1 MARTVSEGGSAAVV
15 NIGEV
20 NGVDALV
27 AEIEASPE
35 GPQVVA
41 FFDFDGT
48 LIDGYSAVAF
58 FRDRLRNRG
67 VNARQ
72 LIDAVIQTVNVEAR
86 GHDVDRLMNL
96 GVGALSGWSL
106 EDVRTMG
113 ERVFRSNIAATIYP
127 EARTLIATHKRRGHT
142 VVMASSA
149 TSFQV
154 EAAAADLG
162 IDEVLCTQVDVVD
175 GLLTG
180 LVSGPILWGENKARA
195 VREFAAERD
204 IDLAD
209 CYAYGNGEEDVAYLE
224 TVGHPRPLNPDDG
237 LVKAARERSWPI
249 SRLHRP
255 VRPTPATIV
264 RTAAALAGV
273 GAGLAVGL
281 GLGAVNRDRR
291 TAVDI
296 TASVGSDLA
305 LAAAGI
311 TMDVVGTEHLWS
323 DRPAVFV
330 FNHQS
335 QLDVV
340 ILAALLR
347 QDFTGVAKKELRTDP
362 FFAPLGWLG
371 DVAFVD
377 RANTE
382 EAKKALAP
390 AVEALRA
397 GRSLA
402 MAPEGTRSAT
412 PALGAFKKGAF
423 HVAMQAGVP
432 MVPVVIRNA
441 GELMPAHVPLVN
453 SGTLQ
458 VAVLPPV
465 STTKWKADTIDKQVK
480 KVRRMFLDTLADWPR
495 S

>member
-1 MARTVSEGGSAAVV
+1 MSTRDAGDGVK
-15 NIGEV
+15 V
-20 NGVDALV
+20 NGEINGIDALV
-27 AEIEASPE
+27 AEVDASPM
-35 GPQVVA
+35 GPQIVA

-72 LIDAVIQTVNVEAR
+72 LIDAVVQTVNVEAR

-96 GVGALSGWSL
+96 GVGALSGWAL
-106 EDVRTMG
+106 EDVRQMG
-113 ERVFRSNIAATIYP
+113 QRVFRSSIAHTIFP
-127 EARTLIATHKRRGHT
+127 EARVLIAAHKRRGHT

-162 IDEVLCTQVDVVD
+162 IDVVLCTQVDVVD
-175 GLLTG
+175 GVLTG
-180 LVSGPILWGENKARA
+180 LVSGPILWGDNKAQA

-204 IDLAD
+204 IDLAE
-209 CYAYGNGEEDVAYLE
+209 CYAYGNGGEDVAYLE
-224 TVGHPRPLNPDDG
+224 TVGHPRPLNPDDD
-237 LVKAARERSWPI
+237 LVKAARERSWPV
-249 SRLHRP
+249 SRLQRP
-255 VRPTPATIV
+255 VRPTPSTVV

-291 TAVDI
+291 TAVEI

-311 TMDVVGTEHLWS
+311 TMDVIGTEHLWS
-323 DRPAVFV
+323 QRPAVFV

-340 ILAALLR
+340 ILASLLR
-347 QDFTGVAKKELRTDP
+347 QDFTGVAKKELKTDP
-362 FFAPLGWLG
+362 LFGPLGWLG

-382 EAKKALAP
+382 QAKQALAP
-390 AVEALRA
+390 AVDALRA

-441 GELMPAHVPLVN
+441 GELMPAHIPLVN

-458 VAVLPPV
+458 VAVLPPI
-465 STTKWKADTIDKQVK
+465 STAKWKPETIDKQVA
-480 KVRRMFLDTLADWPR
+480 KVRRMFLDTLADWPA

>member
-1 MARTVSEGGSAAVV
+1 MLSS
-15 NIGEV
+15 GEV
-20 NGVDALV
+20 NGIDALV
-27 AEIEASPE
+27 AEIDASPV
-35 GPQVVA
+35 GPQVAA

-72 LIDAVIQTVNVEAR
+72 LLDAVVQTVNVEAR

-96 GVGALSGWSL
+96 GIGALSGWSL
-106 EDVRTMG
+106 EDVQQMG

-127 EARTLIATHKRRGHT
+127 EARMLIAAHKRRGHT
-142 VVMASSA
+142 IVMASSA
-149 TSFQV
+149 ASFQV

-180 LVSGPILWGENKARA
+180 LVSGPILWGDNKALA
-195 VREFAAERD
+195 VREYAAERD

-224 TVGHPRPLNPDDG
+224 SVGHPRPLNPDDG
-237 LVKAARERSWPI
+237 LVKAARTRSWPV
-249 SRLHRP
+249 SRLQRP
-255 VRPTPATIV
+255 VRLTPATIA

-281 GLGAVNRDRR
+281 GLGVVNRDRR

-311 TMDVVGTEHLWS
+311 TMDVQGSENLWS
-323 DRPAVFV
+323 HRPAVFV

-340 ILAALLR
+340 IMAALLR

-390 AVEALRA
+390 AVAALQA

-412 PALGAFKKGAF
+412 PALGPFKKGAF

-441 GELMPAHVPLVN
+441 GELMPAHVPLVD

-458 VAVLPPV
+458 VAVLPPIP
-465 STTKWKADTIDKQVK
+465 TGKWKADTIDKQVK

>member
-1 MARTVSEGGSAAVV
+1 MRERTEVV
-15 NIGEV
+15 EIDGIKELVREV
-20 NGVDALV
+20 ED
-27 AEIEASPE
+27 SPE
-35 GPQVVA
+35 GPQIVA

-72 LIDAVIQTVNVEAR
+72 LLDAVVQTVNVEAR

-96 GVGALSGWSL
+96 GVGALSGWSVD
-106 EDVRTMG
+106 DVREMG
-113 ERVFRSNIAATIYP
+113 DRVFASSIAHTIFP
-127 EARTLIATHKRRGHT
+127 EARQLIDAHKRRGHT

-154 EAAAADLG
+154 AAAAEDLG
-162 IDEVLCTQVDVVD
+162 IDDVLCTQVDEVD
-175 GLLTG
+175 GVLTG
-180 LVSGPILWGENKARA
+180 LVAGPILWGENKAQA
-195 VREFAAERD
+195 VRDYAADHD
-204 IDLAD
+204 IDLSD
-209 CYAYGNGEEDVAYLE
+209 CFAYGNGGEDVAYLE
-224 TVGHPRPLNPDDG
+224 TVGHPRPLNPDDD
-237 LVKAARERSWPI
+237 LVKAAKERSWPVA
-249 SRLHRP
+249 RLQRP
-255 VRPTPATIV
+255 VRPTPSTVV

-273 GAGLAVGL
+273 GTGFAVGL
-281 GLGAVNRDRR
+281 GLGALNRNKR
-291 TAVDI
+291 TAVSI
-296 TASVGSDLA
+296 AASVGSDLA

-311 TMDVVGTEHLWS
+311 TMEVVGEENLWAK
-323 DRPAVFV
+323 RPAVFV

-340 ILAALLR
+340 IMAALLR
-347 QDFTGVAKKELRTDP
+347 QDFTGVAKKELKTDP
-362 FFAPLGWLG
+362 LFAPLGWLG

-377 RANTE
+377 RADTE
-382 EAKKALAP
+382 KAKQALAP
-390 AVEALRA
+390 AVDALKQ

-412 PALGAFKKGAF
+412 PALGRFKKGAF

-441 GELMPAHVPLVN
+441 GELMPAHIPLVN

-465 STTKWKADTIDKQVK
+465 PTTKWKAETIDKQVT
-480 KVRRMFLDTLADWPR
+480 KVRKMFLNTLADWPT

>member
-1 MARTVSEGGSAAVV
+1 MSV
-15 NIGEV
+15 EV
-20 NGVDALV
+20 RGIDDL
-27 AEIEASPE
+27 IEEVERSPE

-72 LIDAVIQTVNVEAR
+72 LLDAVVQTVNVEAR

-96 GVGALSGWSL
+96 GIGALSGWSID
-106 EDVRTMG
+106 DVRQMG
-113 ERVFRSNIAATIYP
+113 DRVFRSSIAATIFP
-127 EARTLIATHKRRGHT
+127 EARRLIDAHRRRGHT

-149 TSFQV
+149 ASFQV

-162 IDEVLCTQVDVVD
+162 IEEILCTRVDVVD

-180 LVSGPILWGENKARA
+180 LVDGPILWGDNKAAA
-195 VREFAAERD
+195 VRQFAADRD
-204 IDLAD
+204 VDLSV
-209 CYAYGNGEEDVAYLE
+209 CFAYGNGGEDVAYLE
-224 TVGHPRPLNPDDG
+224 TVGHPRPLNPDSD
-237 LVKAARERSWPI
+237 LVKAARDRSWPI
-249 SRLHRP
+249 ARLSRP
-255 VRPTPATIV
+255 VRPTPTTVA

-281 GLGAVNRDRR
+281 GLGLLNRDKR
-291 TAVDI
+291 TAVDV

-311 TMDVVGTEHLWS
+311 DMEVMGTEHLWS
-323 DRPAVFV
+323 HRPAVFV

-340 ILAALLR
+340 VLAALLR
-347 QDFTGVAKKELRTDP
+347 QDFTGVAKKELQTDP

-377 RANTE
+377 RADTE
-382 EAKKALAP
+382 QAKRALAP

-423 HVAMQAGVP
+423 HVAMQARVP
-432 MVPVVIRNA
+432 MVPIVIRNA
-441 GELMPAHVPLVN
+441 GELMPAHVPLVT

-458 VAVLPPV
+458 VAVLPPI
-465 STTKWKADTIDKQVK
+465 STNKWQVDTLDKQVA
-480 KVRRMFLDTLADWPR
+480 KVRRMFVQTLADWPDAR

>member
-1 MARTVSEGGSAAVV
+1 VLSNS
-15 NIGEV
+15 EV
-20 NGVDALV
+20 NEIDALV
-27 AEIEASPE
+27 AEIEVSPE
-35 GPQVVA
+35 GPQIVA

-72 LIDAVIQTVNVEAR
+72 LIDAVVQTVNVEAR

-106 EDVRTMG
+106 EDVQQMG

-127 EARTLIATHKRRGHT
+127 EARMLIAAHKRRGHT
-142 VVMASSA
+142 IVMASSA

-180 LVSGPILWGENKARA
+180 LVSGPILWGDNKALA
-195 VREFAAERD
+195 VREFAAECD
-204 IDLAD
+204 IDLGD

-224 TVGHPRPLNPDDG
+224 SVGHPRPLNPDDG
-237 LVKAARERSWPI
+237 LVKVARDRSWPI
-249 SRLHRP
+249 SRLQRP
-255 VRPTPATIV
+255 VRPTPSTVV

-281 GLGAVNRDRR
+281 GLGVINRDRR

-311 TMDVVGTEHLWS
+311 SMDVVGTENLWS
-323 DRPAVFV
+323 HRPAVFV

-362 FFAPLGWLG
+362 LFAPLGWLG

-412 PALGAFKKGAF
+412 PALGSFKKGAF

-458 VAVLPPV
+458 VAVLPPIPTV
-465 STTKWKADTIDKQVK
+465 KWKPDTIDKQVK

>member
-1 MARTVSEGGSAAVV
+1 MLSS
-15 NIGEV
+15 GEV
-20 NGVDALV
+20 NGIDALV
-27 AEIEASPE
+27 AEIDASPV
-35 GPQVVA
+35 GPQVAA

-72 LIDAVIQTVNVEAR
+72 LIDAVVQTVNVEAR

-96 GVGALSGWSL
+96 GIGALSGWSL
-106 EDVRTMG
+106 EDVQQMG
-113 ERVFRSNIAATIYP
+113 ERVFRSNIAATVYP
-127 EARTLIATHKRRGHT
+127 EARMLIAAHRRRGHT
-142 VVMASSA
+142 IVMASSA
-149 TSFQV
+149 ASFQV

-180 LVSGPILWGENKARA
+180 LVSGPILWGDNKALA
-195 VREFAAERD
+195 VREYAAERD

-224 TVGHPRPLNPDDG
+224 SVGHPRPLNPDDG
-237 LVKAARERSWPI
+237 LVKAARARSWPV
-249 SRLHRP
+249 SRLQRP
-255 VRPTPATIV
+255 VRLTPATIA

-311 TMDVVGTEHLWS
+311 SMDVVGTENLWS
-323 DRPAVFV
+323 HRPAVFV

-340 ILAALLR
+340 IMAALLR

-390 AVEALRA
+390 AVAALQA

-412 PALGAFKKGAF
+412 PALGPFKKGAF

-458 VAVLPPV
+458 VAVLPPIP
-465 STTKWKADTIDKQVK
+465 TGKWKADTIDKQVK